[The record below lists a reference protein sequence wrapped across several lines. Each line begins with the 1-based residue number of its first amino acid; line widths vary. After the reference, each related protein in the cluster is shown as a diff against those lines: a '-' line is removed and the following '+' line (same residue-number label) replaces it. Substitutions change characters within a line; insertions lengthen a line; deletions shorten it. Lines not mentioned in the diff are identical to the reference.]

1 MGESRMKWFKSFGDN
16 EAMIDEK
23 QFKILTKKL
32 KLPKLSPAYGGV
44 EFLDKTFGSNSDAL
58 SITKESNNEYRVTA
72 RTDKVKAEVNKA
84 LGIKESTIQSFANFN
99 EEEKIFEEWLAE
111 QDLDEVVTTSTRIKM
126 KQAFK
131 KNKAKIMRGRK
142 MAEKKPAS
150 PEKLKD
156 RAMKQARTA
165 FTKKILGGKDKSELS
180 LADRANLERKLAK
193 KKPAIAKLAKKLLPQ
208 VKVADRAKR
217 SANKQESVTEAIAI
231 GKEYEINKFDTLKNM
246 RSPES
251 VKVIDYIKKP
261 GKDPQVVYSLNG
273 KEKTISA
280 KVFKKM
286 MVEAVVTE
294 ANSGRQYFKVAKAL
308 TVYQSTGAN
317 GIFTQ
322 YRPLKLKKNDQL
334 HLLPGGNFAVS
345 GPNKS
350 YGHFQFTNPNDDNE
364 MQHHGRN
371 RNTGLNDLVMKK
383 KIIEIPEADK
393 YHVDG
398 PKYR

>member
-1 MGESRMKWFKSFGDN
+1 MGEPRMKWFKSFGDN

-32 KLPKLSPAYGGV
+32 KLPKLSRAAGGV

-58 SITKESNNEYRVTA
+58 SIVKETNNEYRVTA

-84 LGIKESTIQSFANFN
+84 LGIKESTMQSFADFS
-99 EEEKIFEEWLAE
+99 EEESIFEEWLAE
-111 QDLDEVVTTSTRIKM
+111 QDLGEVVTTATRIKM
-126 KQAFK
+126 KQSFK

-156 RAMKQARTA
+156 RANKQARTA
-165 FTKKILGGKDKSELS
+165 FTKSILGGKDKSELS

-208 VKVADRAKR
+208 VKVADKAKR
-217 SANKQESVTEAIAI
+217 SANKQESVTESKLSKVS
-231 GKEYEINKFDTLKNM
+231 KELD
-246 RSPES
+246 
-251 VKVIDYIKKP
+251 
-261 GKDPQVVYSLNG
+261 
-273 KEKTISA
+273 
-280 KVFKKM
+280 KKM
-286 MVEAVVTE
+286 AYMMTPEYAKLNKKAKALYQKEVEKVALAYDAIKFKRFTE
-294 ANSGRQYFKVAKAL
+294 ANSGRQYFKVVKAL

-317 GIFTQ
+317 GIFTK

-334 HLLPGGNFAVS
+334 HLLPGGKFAVS

-383 KIIEIPEADK
+383 KIIENPEADK